1 MNRVGFFKDRRVRK
15 FAEKV
20 AEHENTIFVFGS
32 DTVTEN
38 FIRDLIEL
46 GLGNKVALIAEKDML
61 WIDEVGEEVTKL
73 VEERKEEYNKKQI
86 YETIGFQSAEKIII
100 LHKDPTLVQSI
111 IGQIKDI
118 SAGPKG
124 PKIILIAQ
132 KAPPFDRYLSES
144 QRERFIIVD
153 NIYQVTTKLYNE
165 MKLDLVKPPIITV
178 PVSRKMFGKT
188 AQELDIPNSVILRV
202 VRKDEDTGKD
212 VLLSV
217 TAVLKPLD
225 RLMLYLLDGEQS
237 KNTNFLKFFD

>member
-1 MNRVGFFKDRRVRK
+1 MNIVGFFKDRRVRK

-38 FIRDLIEL
+38 FIRNLINL

-61 WIDEVGEEVTKL
+61 WIDDVEEEVTKL
-73 VEERKEEYNKKQI
+73 VEERKEEYNKKQL
-86 YETIGFQSAEKIII
+86 YETIGFHTAEKIII
-100 LHKDPTLVQSI
+100 LHKDPALVQSI
-111 IGQIKDI
+111 IGQIKNI
-118 SAGPKG
+118 NTESKG

-132 KAPPFDRYLSES
+132 NAPPFVRYLSES

-178 PVSRKMFGKT
+178 PISKNMYGKT
-188 AQELDIPNSVILRV
+188 AQELEIPNSIILRI

-212 VLLSV
+212 TLLSI

-225 RLMLYLLDGEQS
+225 RLMLYLIEGEKS
-237 KNTNFLKFFD
+237 INTNFLKFFD